1 MGQLWQG
8 RSVFYVGFFI
18 FLIIVFSPKHAVAG
32 YDNFFWGATWL
43 VGSQLPS
50 PEISLLPAAVEVRS
64 CNHWTAREV
73 PITFRRATC
82 PSPFILVWPGV
93 PYGDR
98 GRLRSEESQ
107 LPLVLKTLGKGSWRV
122 PQWLWWA
129 SFIGCGVLLRTTST
143 KYWSQGLSQRL
154 GEGNGNPLW
163 YSCLENPIDRGTG
176 GLQAMESQKS
186 WTCLSN

>member
-32 YDNFFWGATWL
+32 YDNFFGGATWL

-82 PSPFILVWPGV
+82 PSPFILV
-93 PYGDR
+93 
-98 GRLRSEESQ
+98 
-107 LPLVLKTLGKGSWRV
+107 
-122 PQWLWWA
+122 
-129 SFIGCGVLLRTTST
+129 
-143 KYWSQGLSQRL
+143 
-154 GEGNGNPLW
+154 
-163 YSCLENPIDRGTG
+163 
-176 GLQAMESQKS
+176 
-186 WTCLSN
+186 